1 MRTVVSFWLSVFV
14 CVQMHAME
22 QKRLVLAPPWPTPA
36 GSARVQAPG
45 IASYVVEPV
54 VLRML
59 QRLQD
64 EEHVAQRFA
73 TSGQQIQH
81 MLDASVDPI
90 AFSTVLAG
98 LRTSLA
104 GGDYKQRVTNVIE
117 LLQREC
123 PTELPINELLILD
136 AVIFLQAQVKNP
148 FGDALALHCARVLPT
163 IAGHLGK
170 PYYEWP
176 QDGRD
181 KIMRLHVMLHHAL
194 TEPGFTVD
202 DPSQALPPLAQEIL
216 KNKESR
222 TRGEIEGLLCKHT
235 DLQYL
240 EDLPGIATVES
251 LALDNNTIAALST
264 KASCL
269 PSLKNLWLDEH
280 TKVAS
285 LSGEIGKFSTL
296 TYLCCIR
303 NDLRSLPETIGDL
316 YNLVELPLYQNK
328 LTSVPRS
335 IGKLSSLWRLALREN
350 QIASLPNEIGRLCS
364 LVSLSLDDNQL
375 TSVPSSI
382 GQLTLLTF
390 LGLHNN
396 RLTSLPDEIC
406 GLKELRALSLFG
418 NDISRLPQSVGKLCR
433 LQNLSL
439 DKDRLV
445 LGEATR
451 IGTVLSRCRICERV

>member
-1 MRTVVSFWLSVFV
+1 MRAIVSFWLSVFV

-22 QKRLVLAPPWPTPA
+22 QQLPSKNQLVTILAGGQQFEVGPEVLGMLGTLHNVCANCDKDPAPT
-36 GSARVQAPG
+36 S
-45 IASYVVEPV
+45 
-54 VLRML
+54 L
-59 QRLQD
+59 
-64 EEHVAQRFA
+64 AQRIDAA
-73 TSGQQIQH
+73 TFGT
-81 MLDASVDPI
+81 MLDCC
-90 AFSTVLAG
+90 
-98 LRTSLA
+98 RTSLQEQV
-104 GGDYKQRVTNVIE
+104 GYEQRVTSIFDTLQKHCPGPE
-117 LLQREC
+117 RTSLL
-123 PTELPINELLILD
+123 LGALD
-136 AVIFLQAQVKNP
+136 FLQALVSNP
-148 FGDALALHCARVLPT
+148 FGDALALHCARVLST
-163 IAGHLGK
+163 IAGSLGK
-170 PYYEWP
+170 PHHELS
-176 QDGRD
+176 QDSRD
-181 KIMRLHVMLHHAL
+181 KMMLLDNVLRYAL
-194 TEPGFTVD
+194 AEPNFTIN
-202 DPSQALPPLAQEIL
+202 DPPLSLPPFAREIL

-222 TRGEIEGLLCKHT
+222 TWGEVELLLREHT
-235 DLQYL
+235 DLQYF

-251 LALDNNTIAALST
+251 LSLDNNAIAALSA
-264 KASCL
+264 KVSCL
-269 PSLKNLWLDEH
+269 PNLKKLWLKEWPQ
-280 TKVAS
+280 VAS